1 MRFNAVW
8 DKVLHFRNRERTD
21 NKTKKMLHL
30 YHKTV
35 SIKKSIC
42 LPKEISK
49 NIVKNH
55 IFLVVEMF
63 NKVIVVLK
71 II

>member
-21 NKTKKMLHL
+21 NKTKKMLNL

-35 SIKKSIC
+35 STKKSIC
-42 LPKEISK
+42 LPKETSK
-49 NIVKNH
+49 NIVKNN
-55 IFLVVEMF
+55 FFSSGNV
-63 NKVIVVLK
+63 
-71 II
+71 